1 MCAHTR
7 RNKWR
12 TFRPCIHTRARTRA
26 QQNSHVAKACEA
38 LFSGRGRKSL
48 FLMITF
54 FVPHMREHVEG
65 FGDALG
71 GGGTCL

>member
-12 TFRPCIHTRARTRA
+12 TFRPCVHTRA
-26 QQNSHVAKACEA
+26 QQNSHVANACEA

-71 GGGTCL
+71 GGTCL